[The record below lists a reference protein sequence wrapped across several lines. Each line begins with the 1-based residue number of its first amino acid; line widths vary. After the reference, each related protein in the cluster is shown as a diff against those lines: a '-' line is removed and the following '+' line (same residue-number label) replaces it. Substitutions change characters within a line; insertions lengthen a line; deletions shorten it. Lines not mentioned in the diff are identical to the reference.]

1 MLATELGASVGQGRA
16 GQGRAGQTIAHQH
29 NSEMMSERKAQ
40 CAWAPAEGIK
50 GPSRIMNTLA
60 AAADMR

>member
-1 MLATELGASVGQGRA
+1 MLATELGASV

-40 CAWAPAEGIK
+40 CAWAPAEG
-50 GPSRIMNTLA
+50 RIMNTLA